1 MNEPMQMR
9 EVRNTGQTMRNGKL
23 NTVDDGNNGAV
34 IMIYARCA
42 GDLAY
47 KDGRK
52 YVTKCPRSGV
62 GVEGEERR

>member
-1 MNEPMQMR
+1 MDIE
-9 EVRNTGQTMRNGKL
+9 NTEDK
-23 NTVDDGNNGAV
+23 GNNGAA

-52 YVTKCPRSGV
+52 YVTEKMFGGAVR
-62 GVEGEERR
+62 E